1 MDQYH
6 RSHKKKVGTG
16 TGGRMGKP
24 RDKKL
29 SHMGRPFANTKIRE
43 NEDRVTIRLR
53 GGKTKQKL
61 KKALMAFASIVK
73 KKSAKSAC
81 WLGQWPIL
89 ALTVK
94 LSCRKWLKL
103 PCGF

>member
-61 KKALMAFASIVK
+61 KKALMAFAINAENCFIRNQSTPQI
-73 KKSAKSAC
+73 
-81 WLGQWPIL
+81 G
-89 ALTVK
+89 
-94 LSCRKWLKL
+94 
-103 PCGF
+103 GF